1 MGFAARGAACST
13 AFWPLSDQGGMT
25 IGSSLGDTGESNLL
39 DTFAAPGSSQP
50 FVIVGAPEPATWLT
64 LALGFAG
71 LERDLL
77 RPKHILRW

>member
-1 MGFAARGAACST
+1 
-13 AFWPLSDQGGMT
+13 MT

-50 FVIVGAPEPATWLT
+50 FVIVGAPEQATWTT

-71 LERDLL
+71 LAYL
-77 RPKHILRW
+77 RLRRTGATRRFTA